1 VLASLGLAAS
11 FIWTVLYFAS
21 LVFPEQR
28 GLFQYICFPPM
39 VLADVTT
46 GFYLLLF
53 AVRAEVRGNQ
63 SAAIAGV

>member
-1 VLASLGLAAS
+1 
-11 FIWTVLYFAS
+11 
-21 LVFPEQR
+21 
-28 GLFQYICFPPM
+28 M